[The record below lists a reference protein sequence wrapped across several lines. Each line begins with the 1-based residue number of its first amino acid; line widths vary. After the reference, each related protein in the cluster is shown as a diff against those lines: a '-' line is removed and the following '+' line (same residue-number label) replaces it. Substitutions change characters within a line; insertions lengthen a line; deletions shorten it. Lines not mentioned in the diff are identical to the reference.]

1 VLIVV
6 TVRRTNTLEG
16 TKGPVT
22 KQHPVYIQSGYS
34 WPRYYYRLDLARAFP
49 PPPRW
54 VEFFFVLFL
63 FCFSSIDRSK
73 LHVGTDEDNELY
85 RIELIRGALGDAKR
99 SGKQDP
105 GSSRH
110 NNTTT
115 TATTT
120 TMSLFSAATT
130 AVERTGYGSRYDH
143 IFDMF
148 HPIDGR
154 IPAVCYKRLLET
166 INVSGE
172 DKDRLATLAG
182 SILEGG
188 DGSGGILT
196 SSFTRESWRAAL
208 LLANVAQDGLPFD
221 DPSQLVNVDTL
232 TPMDFS
238 EEGER
243 SSINFSAS
251 TTGRSQTPL
260 FGDDLDDHSIQSSRS
275 ESIIHNNGHSRGHS
289 ALDWNPEEQEALQQ
303 SQLSQSQLSRSTTP
317 PPLNPQAL
325 VPESESGVW
334 TAPPRPDFAPNKADS
349 VTLAIVPEREGMFLF
364 RHVNYSISSVSGTD
378 RITVIRRYSDFSWLQ
393 DYLLKKYC
401 FRQVPLLPPKRLAV
415 NGHYLSSDNY
425 FLERRRR
432 GLTRFINQVLRHPV
446 LGQDEAVRTFV
457 TLRNDISGWKK
468 SVFNTAREEFNGR
481 TIDPKFVQQWD
492 EQQATALWAGL
503 IVELDR
509 SHDSVVQLCVLLDR
523 VAKRQEAQA
532 VDSAKI
538 AYNLGAA
545 LPPSARV
552 LYSVADDGCVQQIT
566 RGLSRAS
573 ARIETDCQLQQ
584 DEARGSQVGVLEEA
598 KKYREALGSMREL
611 FDRLEKY
618 GGNNIPL
625 LEKRIQQN
633 QGRVTLARQ
642 RKALM
647 SEIEKLDRAIK
658 MDTEMIAAHKNRTWL
673 IRECITEEIG
683 LFQKTQLQI
692 SKLLQEFCVD
702 KIKYAELYSDNW
714 GGLDN
719 DVMDL
724 PV

>member
-1 VLIVV
+1 
-6 TVRRTNTLEG
+6 
-16 TKGPVT
+16 
-22 KQHPVYIQSGYS
+22 
-34 WPRYYYRLDLARAFP
+34 
-49 PPPRW
+49 
-54 VEFFFVLFL
+54 
-63 FCFSSIDRSK
+63 
-73 LHVGTDEDNELY
+73 
-85 RIELIRGALGDAKR
+85 
-99 SGKQDP
+99 
-105 GSSRH
+105 
-110 NNTTT
+110 
-115 TATTT
+115 
-120 TMSLFSAATT
+120 MSLFAAATT
-130 AVERTGYGSRYDH
+130 AVERTGYGARYDH

-172 DKDRLATLAG
+172 DKDRLAVLAG

-188 DGSGGILT
+188 DGSGGTHT
-196 SSFTRESWRAAL
+196 SSFTPESWRAAL

-221 DPSQLVNVDTL
+221 DPSQLVHVDTL

-243 SSINFSAS
+243 SSIHVSAS

-260 FGDDLDDHSIQSSRS
+260 FGDDLDDHNSIQSSSRS
-275 ESIIHNNGHSRGHS
+275 ESIVNTNGHGHNHS
-289 ALDWNPEEQEALQQ
+289 ALEWNPEEQEALQQ
-303 SQLSQSQLSRSTTP
+303 SQLSQSQLSQSQLSQSQLLQSQLANSHSTST
-317 PPLNPQAL
+317 AL
-325 VPESESGVW
+325 DPESESGIW
-334 TAPPRPDFAPNKADS
+334 TAPPRPEFAPNKADS

-364 RHVNYSISSVSGTD
+364 RHVNYSISSVAGTD
-378 RITVIRRYSDFSWLQ
+378 RITVIRRYSDFAWLQ

-446 LGQDEAVRTFV
+446 LGEDEAVRTFV
-457 TLRNDISGWKK
+457 SLRNDISGWKK
-468 SVFNTAREEFNGR
+468 SVLSAAREEFHGR

-503 IVELDR
+503 ITELDR

-532 VDSAKI
+532 VDTAKI

-584 DEARGSQVGVLEEA
+584 DEARGAQVGVLEEA
-598 KKYREALGSMREL
+598 KKLREALGSMREL

-647 SEIEKLDRAIK
+647 SEIEKLDRAIR

-692 SKLLQEFCVD
+692 SKLLQEFSVD

-724 PV
+724 PI

>member
-1 VLIVV
+1 
-6 TVRRTNTLEG
+6 
-16 TKGPVT
+16 
-22 KQHPVYIQSGYS
+22 
-34 WPRYYYRLDLARAFP
+34 
-49 PPPRW
+49 
-54 VEFFFVLFL
+54 
-63 FCFSSIDRSK
+63 
-73 LHVGTDEDNELY
+73 
-85 RIELIRGALGDAKR
+85 
-99 SGKQDP
+99 
-105 GSSRH
+105 
-110 NNTTT
+110 
-115 TATTT
+115 
-120 TMSLFSAATT
+120 MSLYSAATT
-130 AVERTGYGSRYDH
+130 AVERTGYGSRYDR

-172 DKDRLATLAG
+172 DKDQLAELAG
-182 SILEGG
+182 SILA
-188 DGSGGILT
+188 DGSGGHT
-196 SSFTRESWRAAL
+196 SFTRESWRAAL
-208 LLANVAQDGLPFD
+208 LLANVAQDGLPFN
-221 DPSQLVNVDTL
+221 DPAQLVNVDTL

-243 SSINFSAS
+243 ASINVSAS

-260 FGDDLDDHSIQSSRS
+260 FGDDLDDHSIQSTS
-275 ESIIHNNGHSRGHS
+275 ESLLGNGHSRE
-289 ALDWNPEEQEALQQ
+289 WNPEEQEALQQ
-303 SQLSQSQLSRSTTP
+303 SQLSQSQLSHTP
-317 PPLNPQAL
+317 TAPLNPQAL
-325 VPESESGVW
+325 VPDAESGVW
-334 TAPPRPDFAPNKADS
+334 SAPPRPEFAPNKADT

-378 RITVIRRYSDFSWLQ
+378 HITVIRRYSDFAWLQ

-457 TLRNDISGWKK
+457 SLRNDISGWKK
-468 SVFNTAREEFNGR
+468 SVLNAAREEFHGR

-503 IVELDR
+503 ITELDR

-532 VDSAKI
+532 VDAAKI

-552 LYSVADDGCVQQIT
+552 LYSVTDDGCIQQIT

-573 ARIETDCQLQQ
+573 ARIESDCQLQQ

-692 SKLLQEFCVD
+692 SKLLQEFSVD

>member
-1 VLIVV
+1 
-6 TVRRTNTLEG
+6 
-16 TKGPVT
+16 
-22 KQHPVYIQSGYS
+22 
-34 WPRYYYRLDLARAFP
+34 
-49 PPPRW
+49 
-54 VEFFFVLFL
+54 
-63 FCFSSIDRSK
+63 
-73 LHVGTDEDNELY
+73 
-85 RIELIRGALGDAKR
+85 
-99 SGKQDP
+99 
-105 GSSRH
+105 
-110 NNTTT
+110 
-115 TATTT
+115 
-120 TMSLFSAATT
+120 MSLFSAATT
-130 AVERTGYGSRYDH
+130 AVERTGYGARYDH

-166 INVSGE
+166 INISGE
-172 DKDRLATLAG
+172 DKDRLAVLAG
-182 SILEGG
+182 SILDGG
-188 DGSGGILT
+188 DGSGGTHT

-221 DPSQLVNVDTL
+221 DPAQLVNVDSL
-232 TPMDFS
+232 TAMDFS

-243 SSINFSAS
+243 SSIHVSAS

-260 FGDDLDDHSIQSSRS
+260 FGDDLDDHNSIQSSSRS
-275 ESIIHNNGHSRGHS
+275 ESIVNNSNGHGHNHS
-289 ALDWNPEEQEALQQ
+289 ALEWNPEEQEALQQ
-303 SQLSQSQLSRSTTP
+303 SQLSQSQLSHATATTP
-317 PPLNPQAL
+317 PSLNPRAL

-364 RHVNYSISSVSGTD
+364 RHVNYSISSVSGAD
-378 RITVIRRYSDFSWLQ
+378 HITVIRRYSDFAWLQ
-393 DYLLKKYC
+393 DYLLKKHC

-446 LGQDEAVRTFV
+446 LGEDEAVRTFV
-457 TLRNDISGWKK
+457 SLRNDISGWKK
-468 SVFNTAREEFNGR
+468 SVLSAAREEFHGR

-492 EQQATALWAGL
+492 EQQAIALWAGL
-503 IVELDR
+503 ITELDR

-532 VDSAKI
+532 VDTAKI

-552 LYSVADDGCVQQIT
+552 LYSVAEDLCVQQIT

-584 DEARGSQVGVLEEA
+584 DEARGAQVGVLEEA

-611 FDRLEKY
+611 FDRFEKY

-692 SKLLQEFCVD
+692 SKLLQEFSVD

-724 PV
+724 PI